1 MAAIPPYIAELPLK
15 ASDVGAFRLVAGQ
28 VLRARVTAVQ
38 GTQATFDF
46 GYASL
51 QVKLA
56 PGTSLS
62 VGERMLL
69 QVTEVGPDRL
79 SISILPQAAPPG
91 ALPSPATSADLLR
104 SLGFP
109 IDDPLLHLA
118 QNLQSQP
125 AASGIPTPILAAL
138 VLTFGAEA
146 SAMLPRIATLLKSGR
161 GGSPESPPSAAAL
174 QRNAMPTADLMQLL
188 DELLVLNTMEPS
200 KEQTQRAVAAWQ
212 QIAQDPQQ
220 QLGLALSAL
229 SGHGV
234 RYHQG
239 ADGSWSLIV
248 EDKGHPHPE
257 DPPVSRFLA
266 KLDMPTLGAVSVQ
279 CLLSSAGCLARVTA
293 SPAHQA
299 TLTLALGVAEA
310 RLAERL
316 GRPVHLT
323 VQSGIAQDPL
333 SLWLEEAPWIS
344 RGQPMGDQGSWVDT
358 KA

>member
-38 GTQATFDF
+38 GDQATFDF

-51 QVKLA
+51 QAKLA
-56 PGTSLS
+56 PGTSLAMGDR
-62 VGERMLL
+62 VLL
-69 QVTEVGPDRL
+69 KVTEVGADRL
-79 SISILPQAAPPG
+79 SISILPQASTTTG

-109 IDDPLLHLA
+109 LDDPLLQLA
-118 QNLQSQP
+118 QQLQAQP
-125 AASGIPTPILAAL
+125 TATGIPTPILAAL

-146 SAMLPRIATLLKSGR
+146 GTMLPRIAALLKLGR
-161 GGSPESPPSAAAL
+161 GGTPDSPTSGVSLRPGAA
-174 QRNAMPTADLMQLL
+174 PTAELMGVL
-188 DELLVLNTMEPS
+188 DELLKMAEPTT
-200 KEQTQRAVAAWQ
+200 EQTQRAATAWQ

-234 RYHQG
+234 RYHQ
-239 ADGSWSLIV
+239 ADDGSWSLIV
-248 EDKGHPHPE
+248 EDKGHPHPG
-257 DPPVSRFLA
+257 DSPVSRFLA
-266 KLDMPTLGAVSVQ
+266 RLDMPIMGAVSVQ
-279 CLLSSAGCLARVTA
+279 CLLSAAGCLARVTA

-299 TLTLALGVAEA
+299 ALASAMTLAEG

-333 SLWLEEAPWIS
+333 SVWLEEAPWLT
-344 RGQPMGDQGSWVDT
+344 RGQPLAEQGTWVDT